1 MILER
6 EKYKYFDKNEWNR
19 IQRGSGFY
27 HAKRQGKAFY
37 LPKYEQV
44 YGESFSDIIN
54 NVFKF
59 VNSNKDNI
67 KNIADTLSNTSS
79 AASTITKN
87 VTDTI
92 NHVKKKEESPAPA
105 LSLEDRKKILGIK
118 SGNGFIYENN

>member
-6 EKYKYFDKNEWNR
+6 EKYKYFDKNEWSR

-27 HAKRQGKAFY
+27 HAKKQGRAFY

-67 KNIADTLSNTSS
+67 KNIAETLSSAST
-79 AASTITKN
+79 AASTVSKN

-92 NHVKKKEESPAPA
+92 NNVKKKEEPTVAP
-105 LSLEDRKKILGIK
+105 LTLEERKRILGIK
-118 SGNGFIYENN
+118 SGSGFIVE